1 MRGIKISWIIGV
13 IALAVLCI
21 GFIQV
26 KWIQNSIVLQ
36 KNIFDKSVE
45 QSLSTLSHWI
55 LVEADFA
62 SLEITNDESDKD
74 YHNDEPGE
82 QLIADGLQSQTRGI
96 LTRMEALPVDSLLA
110 ISLSEHGIEAHC
122 FFGAFDRYGQP
133 VFLDEA
139 SEPYREELVE
149 KGYGVGLGALQ
160 FRVFFPNLRHHLL
173 KSQIGAFILS
183 GVMLL
188 IIAIGLAYVM
198 RSAMKSNE
206 LVRIRREL
214 MNNLTHELKTP
225 ISTIGLASEALGDAD
240 LKLDEEQQKYYIAMI
255 RGENKR
261 LGVLVEKVLQESLSD
276 SKSLKLY
283 PVELNIHDI
292 VKDVV
297 RNVAMQVRRKGGK
310 VELLLKASNPIIKAD
325 KLHIT
330 NVIFNLLDNAIKY
343 SPDGAQIEIHSI
355 GTEDGVELR
364 VKDHGVGI
372 PKEYIGKVFERLFRV
387 PTGNVH
393 DVKGFGLGLSYVKTV
408 IERHR
413 GEISV
418 ESEPNKGSTFIVKL
432 KFDSYLT

>member
-1 MRGIKISWIIGV
+1 
-13 IALAVLCI
+13 
-21 GFIQV
+21 
-26 KWIQNSIVLQ
+26 
-36 KNIFDKSVE
+36 
-45 QSLSTLSHWI
+45 
-55 LVEADFA
+55 
-62 SLEITNDESDKD
+62 
-74 YHNDEPGE
+74 
-82 QLIADGLQSQTRGI
+82 
-96 LTRMEALPVDSLLA
+96 
-110 ISLSEHGIEAHC
+110 
-122 FFGAFDRYGQP
+122 
-133 VFLDEA
+133 
-139 SEPYREELVE
+139 
-149 KGYGVGLGALQ
+149 
-160 FRVFFPNLRHHLL
+160 
-173 KSQIGAFILS
+173 
-183 GVMLL
+183 
-188 IIAIGLAYVM
+188 
-198 RSAMKSNE
+198 
-206 LVRIRREL
+206 
-214 MNNLTHELKTP
+214 
-225 ISTIGLASEALGDAD
+225 
-240 LKLDEEQQKYYIAMI
+240 QKYYIAMI

-261 LGVLVEKVLQESLSD
+261 LGVLVEKVLQASLSD

-413 GEISV
+413 GQISV